1 MIKVNKL
8 KTSLKG
14 RKVASNKNG
23 TAGRQV
29 EYILEQDGFVV
40 NRGKGCDLELAPTAN
55 VEIKTRD
62 LSATSPQ
69 SVGAM
74 RLADIKATPYKSSLI
89 YEKIQQQYR
98 VKTKDRIVVADEV
111 YDFSGWSVQSL
122 IEEAYEEARKQIIA
136 GNSSDYIYGTKWGY
150 FERTNKKSQSWQ
162 FRLSDGA
169 MKKLEQL
176 SKSTFDNLF
185 EIKQ

>member
-1 MIKVNKL
+1 MIKVKKL

-14 RKVASNKNG
+14 RKVSTNKNG
-23 TAGRQV
+23 SAGRQIENLV
-29 EYILEQDGFVV
+29 EQDGFII
-40 NRGKGCDLELAPTAN
+40 NRGKGCDLQLAPDAS

-74 RLADIKATPYKSSLI
+74 KLDAIKVTPYKVSPI
-89 YEKIQQQYR
+89 YDKIQQQYR
-98 VKTKDRIVVADEV
+98 VKTKDRVVVTDEI

-136 GNSSDYIYGTKWGY
+136 GNTSDYIYGTKWGY
-150 FERTNKKSQSWQ
+150 FERTNKKSHSWQ

-176 SKSTFDNLF
+176 SKSTFDNIF
-185 EIKQ
+185 EIAQ